1 MFYCLQPDGRDYSKF
16 IGVEG
21 REPAVGRPQTTPLER
36 RDIPPQ
42 LATTLEHIVG
52 QLDVITQ
59 VCTLIIM
66 IMVTYLFEACTLFL
80 VNKLSRSN
88 QY

>member
-1 MFYCLQPDGRDYSKF
+1 M
-16 IGVEG
+16 EG

-59 VCTLIIM
+59 VCTPIMM
-66 IMVTYLFEACTLFL
+66 IMMVDLFTACNSFNKQL
-80 VNKLSRSN
+80 VNKQSVLD
-88 QY
+88 